1 MLQLLGAVSLQPS
14 NPIIV
19 RVVEEPAKET
29 TVVDVLLGSIGLTG
43 LLLLI
48 ALVAGLALGGFFV
61 WIKKRRGVDALRIEA
76 QTLEL
81 SAAPKEALSSTPET
95 R

>member
-1 MLQLLGAVSLQPS
+1 MTWIQPS
-14 NPIIV
+14 GPIIV
-19 RVVEEPAKET
+19 RVVEEPARET
-29 TVVDVLLGSIGLTG
+29 TVVDVLLGSLGLTG

-48 ALVAGLALGGFFV
+48 AAVAGFVLGGILV
-61 WIKKRRGVDALRIEA
+61 WMKKRRGDSLEITA

-81 SAAPKEALSSTPET
+81 SPTQEK

>member
-1 MLQLLGAVSLQPS
+1 MLSLFQPS
-14 NPIIV
+14 GPIIV

-43 LLLLI
+43 LVLLI
-48 ALVAGLALGGFFV
+48 AALAGLALGGLFV
-61 WIKKRRGVDALRIEA
+61 WLKKRRGADALEIEA

-81 SAAPKEALSSTPET
+81 SSPGPGK

>member
-1 MLQLLGAVSLQPS
+1 VFLLQPS

-19 RVVEEPAKET
+19 RVVEEPARET

-43 LLLLI
+43 LLLLM
-48 ALVAGLALGGFFV
+48 AAVAGLALGALLV
-61 WIKKRRGVDALRIEA
+61 WWKKRRGVDALEIEA

-81 SAAPKEALSSTPET
+81 SSTPEK

>member
-1 MLQLLGAVSLQPS
+1 MLLLQPS
-14 NPIIV
+14 GPIIV
-19 RVVEEPAKET
+19 RVFEEPAKET

-43 LLLLI
+43 VLLLVA
-48 ALVAGLALGGFFV
+48 ALAGLVFGALLV
-61 WIKKRRGVDALRIEA
+61 WLKKKRGADALEISA

-81 SAAPKEALSSTPET
+81 GSTPGK

>member
-1 MLQLLGAVSLQPS
+1 MLFALFQPS
-14 NPIIV
+14 NPIVV

-48 ALVAGLALGGFFV
+48 AALAGLALGGLFV
-61 WIKKRRGVDALRIEA
+61 WLKKRRGADALEIKA

-81 SAAPKEALSSTPET
+81 SSTLEKH
-95 R
+95 

>member
-1 MLQLLGAVSLQPS
+1 MLLLQPS
-14 NPIIV
+14 GPIIV
-19 RVVEEPAKET
+19 RVFEEPAKET

-43 LLLLI
+43 VLLI
-48 ALVAGLALGGFFV
+48 IAALAGLALGGLLV
-61 WIKKRRGVDALRIEA
+61 WLKKRRGADALVISA

-81 SAAPKEALSSTPET
+81 TSTPGK

>member
-1 MLQLLGAVSLQPS
+1 MLLALLQPS
-14 NPIIV
+14 SPIIV
-19 RVVEEPAKET
+19 RVVEEPARET

-48 ALVAGLALGGFFV
+48 AALAGLALGGLLV
-61 WIKKRRGVDALRIEA
+61 WLKKRRGADALEIEA

-81 SAAPKEALSSTPET
+81 GPTPGK

>member
-1 MLQLLGAVSLQPS
+1 VFALFLQPS

-19 RVVEEPAKET
+19 RVVEEPARET

-43 LLLLI
+43 VLLVI
-48 ALVAGLALGGFFV
+48 AVLAGLALGALLV
-61 WIKKRRGVDALRIEA
+61 WLKKRRGEDALEIRA

-81 SAAPKEALSSTPET
+81 GTTPGK

>member
-1 MLQLLGAVSLQPS
+1 MLAFLLQPS
-14 NPIIV
+14 GPIIV
-19 RVVEEPAKET
+19 RVVEEPARET

-43 LLLLI
+43 LVLI
-48 ALVAGLALGGFFV
+48 IAALAGLALGCMLV
-61 WIKKRRGVDALRIEA
+61 WIKKRRGTDALEIEA

-81 SAAPKEALSSTPET
+81 GPTPGK

>member
-1 MLQLLGAVSLQPS
+1 MLLFQPS
-14 NPIIV
+14 GPIIV
-19 RVVEEPAKET
+19 RVFEEPAKET

-43 LLLLI
+43 VLLVI
-48 ALVAGLALGGFFV
+48 AALAGLALGALLV
-61 WIKKRRGVDALRIEA
+61 WLKKRRGADALQITA

-81 SAAPKEALSSTPET
+81 TSTPGK

>member
-1 MLQLLGAVSLQPS
+1 MFLLQPS
-14 NPIIV
+14 GPIIV

-43 LLLLI
+43 VLLI
-48 ALVAGLALGGFFV
+48 IAALAGLALGGLLV
-61 WIKKRRGVDALRIEA
+61 WLKKRRGADALEITA

-81 SAAPKEALSSTPET
+81 TSTPGK

>member
-1 MLQLLGAVSLQPS
+1 VLLFQPS
-14 NPIIV
+14 GPIIV
-19 RVVEEPAKET
+19 RVFEEPAKET

-43 LLLLI
+43 VLLVI
-48 ALVAGLALGGFFV
+48 AALAGLALGALLV
-61 WIKKRRGVDALRIEA
+61 WLKKRRGADALQITA

-81 SAAPKEALSSTPET
+81 TSTPGK

>member
-1 MLQLLGAVSLQPS
+1 MLSLLQPS
-14 NPIIV
+14 TPMIV
-19 RVVEEPAKET
+19 RVVEEPARET

-48 ALVAGLALGGFFV
+48 AALAGLALGGLLV
-61 WIKKRRGVDALRIEA
+61 WLKKRRGADALEIEA

-81 SAAPKEALSSTPET
+81 SSTPGK

>member
-1 MLQLLGAVSLQPS
+1 MLLLQPS
-14 NPIIV
+14 GPIIV
-19 RVVEEPAKET
+19 RVFEEPAKET

-43 LLLLI
+43 VLLLAA
-48 ALVAGLALGGFFV
+48 ALAGLVFGALLV
-61 WIKKRRGVDALRIEA
+61 WLKKKRGADALEISA

-81 SAAPKEALSSTPET
+81 GSTPGK